1 MKIFVSRDV
10 RALFMTVA
18 AAFAVFI
25 AVCAAST
32 AKIIPIVGA
41 VILCAAVGALLYG
54 FLLRRSKLLE
64 AAETKITEYIY
75 GGHSARIEC
84 DGEGELNRLFH
95 RVNTLSAV
103 LDAHLDREQAQKL
116 FLKDTIAD
124 ISHQLKTPLAALSV
138 YTGIMQSEPDNA
150 DTVRRFSDL
159 SERELERI
167 ETLVQSLLKITK
179 LDSGTMRFSKRR
191 VNIGELTEEIILSG
205 DGALTLLCDRE
216 WMTEALGNIVKNALD
231 HTSRGG
237 TICIEQRR
245 AASSVQVIIR
255 DDGSGIHPEDLPH
268 IFKRFY
274 RSRFSQDTAGIGLG
288 LPLAKA
294 IVEAHVGTI
303 EAASELGRGSV
314 FTLTFAPAPELNG
327 QNVVDIPSLS

>member
-64 AAETKITEYIY
+64 DAEAKITEHIY

-84 DGEGELNRLFH
+84 DGEG
-95 RVNTLSAV
+95 
-103 LDAHLDREQAQKL
+103 
-116 FLKDTIAD
+116 
-124 ISHQLKTPLAALSV
+124 
-138 YTGIMQSEPDNA
+138 EPDNA

-167 ETLVQSLLKITK
+167 ETLVQNLLKITK
-179 LDSGTMRFSKRR
+179 LDSGTMKFSKRQ
-191 VNIGELTEEIILSG
+191 VNIGELTEAVKKRFEYRLAEEGKEIILSG
-205 DGALTLLCDRE
+205 NGALTLLCDRE

-237 TICIEQRR
+237 IIRIERR
-245 AASSVQVIIR
+245 CAASSVQVIIR

-294 IVEAHVGTI
+294 IVEAHGGTI
-303 EAASELGRGSV
+303 EVSSELGRGSV
-314 FTLTFAPAPELNG
+314 FTLTFAPKPELTG
-327 QNVVDIPSLS
+327 QNAVDIPSLS